1 MTHAFRLLLLC
12 LAALTSSRAAI
23 GQAPL
28 NPRPSVGPP
37 KEFTAPKVEERTYP
51 NGMRLALVP
60 YRASP
65 TARIEL
71 VIRAGSVD
79 ETADQPAV
87 AEIVAQSLTEGTL
100 SRSGESIA
108 QLVSDLGTLG
118 GAISINSGP
127 YETILAVDVLPEAAP
142 AMVDLLADLVQ
153 HPSFPAS
160 AVERLKSN
168 AIRRLQL
175 QRSQPDWMASSRTN
189 AILFQGNPA
198 DRVPSDAQ
206 IRALTLAAIASF
218 HSSYYAPGRSRLYV
232 AGTFDQTAVERAARA
247 FGNWHASGSQPFV
260 LPRASAWREVAA
272 ASRPVIHLIDRP
284 GATQARVQVSF
295 PVVDQPHPDH
305 LTLNE
310 INTLMGS
317 TQTARIVAN
326 VRERNGYSYNISTR
340 LVRRPG
346 STQWIVAGDITN
358 NVVGAALRE
367 ILAEIARLRTEAPS
381 RDELGA
387 FQSFM
392 AGVLI
397 SEQSTAQGMLES
409 LRWMDLYGVDPG
421 YLGTLVQNLLAV
433 SPENIHSIAARYL
446 IPGRMTIVL
455 VGDRKALLSQLEG
468 IGQVVD

>member
-1 MTHAFRLLLLC
+1 MRHTLRLLILC
-12 LAALTSSRAAI
+12 LAAVTASRVVS
-23 GQAPL
+23 GQASL
-28 NPRPSVGPP
+28 KPRPSVAPP
-37 KEFTAPKVEERTYP
+37 KPFTPPRVAEQTYP

-60 YRASP
+60 FRASP

-79 ETADQPAV
+79 ESTDQPAV
-87 AEIVAQSLTEGTL
+87 AQIVAQSLTEGTL
-100 SRSGESIA
+100 SRSAESIA

-118 GAISINSGP
+118 GGISINSGP
-127 YETILAVDVLPEAAP
+127 YETILAVDVLPESAP
-142 AMVDLLADLVQ
+142 AMIELLADLVQ
-153 HPSFPAS
+153 HPAFPAS
-160 AVERLKSN
+160 AIERLKTN

-175 QRSQPDWMASSRTN
+175 QRNQADWIASSRTN
-189 AILFQGNPA
+189 SILFPANPA
-198 DRVPSDAQ
+198 DRVPSEAQ
-206 IRALTLAAIASF
+206 IQGVTLAAVTSF
-218 HSSYYAPGRSRLYV
+218 HSRFYAPGRSRLYV
-232 AGTFDQTAVERAARA
+232 AGTFDQAGVERAARA
-247 FGNWHASGSQPFV
+247 FGSWPASSSQPFV
-260 LPRASAWREVAA
+260 LPRGSRWPEFSAT
-272 ASRPVIHLIDRP
+272 SRPAIHLIDRP

-305 LTLNE
+305 MTLNE

-326 VRERNGYSYNISTR
+326 IRERHGYSYNISTR

-367 ILAEIARLRTEAPS
+367 ILAEIARLRTETPS
-381 RDELGA
+381 PEELRG

-392 AGVLI
+392 AGVLV
-397 SEQSTAQGMLES
+397 SEQSTAQGILES
-409 LRWMDLYGVDPG
+409 FRWMDLYGVDPR
-421 YLGTLVQNLLAV
+421 YLETLVQSVHAV

-446 IPGRMTIVL
+446 IPSRMTILV

-468 IGQVVD
+468 IGQVID

>member
-1 MTHAFRLLLLC
+1 MIHTRLVLC
-12 LAALTSSRAAI
+12 LAALVCSRTAVC
-23 GQAPL
+23 QAPL

-37 KEFTAPKVEERTYP
+37 TAFTAPRVEERTYP
-51 NGMRLALVP
+51 NGMRVALVP

-71 VIRAGSVD
+71 VIRAGSAD
-79 ETADQPAV
+79 ESADQPA
-87 AEIVAQSLTEGTL
+87 AAQIVAQSLTEGTL

-118 GAISINSGP
+118 GAVSINSGP

-142 AMVDLLADLVQ
+142 AMVELLADLVQ

-160 AVERLKSN
+160 AVERIKSN

-175 QRSQPDWMASSRTN
+175 QRGQADWIASSRAN
-189 AILFQGNPA
+189 SILFQGNPA
-198 DRVPSDAQ
+198 DRVPSEAQ
-206 IRALTLAAIASF
+206 IQGLTLAAIALF
-218 HSSYYAPGRSRLYV
+218 HSSYYTPGRSRLYV
-232 AGTFDQTAVERAARA
+232 AGTFDQTGAERAARA
-247 FGNWHASGSQPFV
+247 FGNWVATSSQPFV
-260 LPRASAWREVAA
+260 LPRAAAWREVPAT
-272 ASRPVIHLIDRP
+272 SRPLIHLIDRP
-284 GATQARVQVSF
+284 GATQARLQVSF

-326 VRERNGYSYNISTR
+326 IRERHGYSYNISTR

-367 ILAEIARLRTEAPS
+367 VLAEIARLRTEAPS
-381 RDELGA
+381 PEELRG

-409 LRWMDLYGVDPG
+409 LRWMDLYGVDPA
-421 YLGTLVQNLLAV
+421 YLGTLVQKVLAV

-446 IPGRMTIVL
+446 TASRMTIVV
-455 VGDRKALLSQLEG
+455 VGDRKALVSQLEG
-468 IGQVVD
+468 IGQIVN

>member
-1 MTHAFRLLLLC
+1 MTHAIRLVLLS
-12 LAALTSSRAAI
+12 LATLASSRAAV

-37 KEFTAPKVEERTYP
+37 KAFTAPTVEERTYP
-51 NGMRLALVP
+51 NGMRVALVP

-79 ETADQPAV
+79 EGADQPAV

-142 AMVDLLADLVQ
+142 GMVELLADLVQ

-175 QRSQPDWMASSRTN
+175 QRGQADWIASSRTN
-189 AILFQGNPA
+189 SILFQGNPA
-198 DRVPSDAQ
+198 DRVPSEPQ
-206 IRALTLAAIASF
+206 IQALTLAAVTSF
-218 HSSYYAPGRSRLYV
+218 HSTYYSPSRSRLYV
-232 AGTFDQTAVERAARA
+232 AGTFDQTSVERAASA
-247 FGNWHASGSQPFV
+247 FGNWRASSSRPFV
-260 LPRASAWREVAA
+260 LPRASAWRELSATG
-272 ASRPVIHLIDRP
+272 RPVIHLIDRP
-284 GATQARVQVSF
+284 GATQARLQVSF
-295 PVVDQPHPDH
+295 PVVDLAHQDH

-326 VRERNGYSYNISTR
+326 IRERNGYSYNIFTR

-381 RDELGA
+381 RDELNG

-409 LRWMDLYGVDPG
+409 LRWMDLYGVDPR
-421 YLGTLVQNLLAV
+421 YLGTLVQNVLAV

-446 IPGRMTIVL
+446 IPSRMTIVV
-455 VGDRKALLSQLEG
+455 VGDRKAIVSQLEG